1 MRILEE
7 IHQIST
13 SYVLVDTQMYQS
25 VTLTEDVDDLA
36 EEHQLMG
43 DTSICVLGVVDL
55 HIDIDPAVRPGSVMQ
70 HEFAGDDRSMPG
82 HTVMHDSSQRHVE
95 MYGGI
100 QRGVLPGR
108 EETHLWEHAGA
119 TRLQQHMIMR
129 PHLHHF
135 GSCLG
140 EGRWRVVYQQL
151 EELLPIVPDDRGLV
165 MTTGEQL
172 SWIPMDELLSN
183 PWD

>member
-1 MRILEE
+1 
-7 IHQIST
+7 
-13 SYVLVDTQMYQS
+13 MYQS
-25 VTLTEDVDDLA
+25 ITLTEDVDDPA

-55 HIDIDPAVRPGSVMQ
+55 HIEIDPVICPGSMMQ
-70 HEFAGDDRSMPG
+70 HEFAGNDKCMPE
-82 HTVMHDSSQRHVE
+82 HTVMSDSSHIHVD

-100 QRGVLPGR
+100 QRGVLPGK
-108 EETHLWEHAGA
+108 EETHLGEHAGA
-119 TRLQQHMIMR
+119 TPLQQHMIMR

-135 GSCLG
+135 SICLG

-151 EELLPIVPDDRGLV
+151 EELILIVPDDWGLV

-172 SWIPMDELLSN
+172 SWIPMNELLVESFGLTK
-183 PWD
+183 PCDAFQSYSQL